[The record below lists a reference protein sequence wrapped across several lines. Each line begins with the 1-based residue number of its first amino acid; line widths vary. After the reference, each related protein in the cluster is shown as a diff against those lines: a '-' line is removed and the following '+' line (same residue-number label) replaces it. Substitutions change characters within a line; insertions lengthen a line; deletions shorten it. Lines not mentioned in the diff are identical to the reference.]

1 MASVDRTA
9 RDGRAA
15 QVLAVLALL
24 LGLLAMHGLVADHSS
39 SGAVQGP
46 TSATAPGLQQ
56 RLGAALGLADPTPPG
71 QHHGAA
77 MHVLAHPAGL
87 TAALAPAGRPDAG
100 ALHSPCTDCPDHGA
114 VALCLAVLVAVVAR
128 LLAHRARAAPS
139 AAPQVRLPLLGAGPL
154 PFPRPPDLV
163 AGLCVS
169 RT

>member
-1 MASVDRTA
+1 MTRVDRTA
-9 RDGRAA
+9 PGGRAA
-15 QVLAVLALL
+15 RLFAVLALL
-24 LGLLAMHGLVADHSS
+24 LGLLAMHGLVTGHHSS
-39 SGAVQGP
+39 VAGAST
-46 TSATAPGLQQ
+46 TSAAAPAGQQ
-56 RLGAALGLADPTPPG
+56 QVEAALDGAEHASAKLHAPAHLG
-71 QHHGAA
+71 Q
-77 MHVLAHPAGL
+77 L
-87 TAALAPAGRPDAG
+87 TAAVGLAGQPG
-100 ALHSPCTDCPDHGA
+100 ARALEDQCTDCPGPGA